1 MMAEEESQHEDQSPP
16 VVERRD
22 PTSQPVAPGDGQ
34 APSLW
39 LWRGQAG
46 TSHSCLP
53 SLPLRKPR
61 TRGLSVYS
69 LFGQKMGYVMPDV
82 CETGSGPELRHTLQ
96 SQSPLQALLPLPSP
110 PTWLPLVWSPMGSF
124 QLHRLLDRPS
134 PWKWGIPL
142 TCRYQRVLGTPLLS
156 PFPRGPS
163 LSGPTLSS
171 LTNTDL
177 FPLLPLSPHPYPF
190 HPAGASLPFA
200 T

>member
-1 MMAEEESQHEDQSPP
+1 MAEEESQHEDQSPP

-96 SQSPLQALLPLPSP
+96 SQSPSQALLPLPFTP
-110 PTWLPLVWSPMGSF
+110 P
-124 QLHRLLDRPS
+124 
-134 PWKWGIPL
+134 
-142 TCRYQRVLGTPLLS
+142 
-156 PFPRGPS
+156 
-163 LSGPTLSS
+163 
-171 LTNTDL
+171 
-177 FPLLPLSPHPYPF
+177 PHPYISHYGRVAPLWLWLYF
-190 HPAGASLPFA
+190 IDRLCLRSFNFFSESRGG
-200 T
+200 